1 MTRKLPMIFLYE
13 LRRNFL
19 RKGYLFT
26 TFGIPLLLFVVMFGY
41 NALNSQQEPAS
52 MEETMSQIFDFQAI
66 RRAGF
71 VDQAQIIP
79 EVPTGMQGR
88 MQQYPDAASALA
100 ALLAREIDVYYVI
113 AEDYLETG
121 DIEVHM
127 PVLSL
132 SLVNTA
138 PIEQLIYT
146 TLGGNLDMTLLA
158 RLRTPLTFSEY
169 NLTRSVDG
177 SNRDSD
183 FLMVYIFTITFL
195 LGIFLTNGYLMQ
207 SVIEEKENRLVEILI
222 TSVRPGDLLAGK
234 ILAMGI
240 LGMLQIAVWI
250 GAIVLALQVALTLPA
265 LQALTILANI
275 QMPTDMLPLM
285 FIYFVLGYLFFAAIY
300 GAIGALSNSM
310 REGPQYA
317 VVFTLPAV
325 IPFYMFAIF
334 LEQPNS
340 TLPVILSLIPI
351 TAPISMMIRLSVTA
365 VPVLE
370 VVISL
375 GLLALTVAGSFWL
388 AGRLFRVQTLL
399 SGQTPKLRD
408 IPKLLFSS

>member
-1 MTRKLPMIFLYE
+1 MTGKLPMIFLYE

-26 TFGIPLLLFVVMFGY
+26 TFGVPLLLFVVMFGY

-79 EVPTGMQGR
+79 EIPTSMQGR
-88 MQQYPDAASALA
+88 MVQYPDAASALA
-100 ALLAREIDVYYVI
+100 ALQAREIDVYYVI

-177 SNRDSD
+177 GNRDSD
-183 FLMVYIFTITFL
+183 FLMVYIFTITFV

-250 GAIVLALQVALTLPA
+250 GAIVLALQIAMTLPA

-275 QMPTDMLPLM
+275 QIPTDMLPLM
-285 FIYFVLGYLFFAAIY
+285 FIYFVLGYLFFAAVY
-300 GAIGALSNSM
+300 GGIGALSNSM

-317 VVFTLPAV
+317 VIFTLPAV

-340 TLPVILSLIPI
+340 TLPVILSMIPI
-351 TAPISMMIRLSVTA
+351 TAPISMMIRLSVTV
-365 VPVLE
+365 VPAIE
-370 VVISL
+370 VAISL
-375 GLLALTVAGSFWL
+375 VLLGLAVAGSFWM

-408 IPKLLFSS
+408 IPKLLFGS

>member
-13 LRRNFL
+13 LCRNFL

-79 EVPTGMQGR
+79 EVPTAMQGR

>member
-240 LGMLQIAVWI
+240 LGMLQIAIWI
-250 GAIVLALQVALTLPA
+250 GAIVLALQVAMTLPA

-275 QMPTDMLPLM
+275 QLPTTMLPLM
-285 FIYFVLGYLFFAAIY
+285 FVYFVLGYLFFAAIY

>member
-1 MTRKLPMIFLYE
+1 MTGKLPMIFLYE

-19 RKGYLFT
+19 RKGFLFT

-41 NALNSQQEPAS
+41 NALSSQQEPAS

-71 VDQAQIIP
+71 VDQAQIIQ
-79 EVPTGMQGR
+79 EVPTAMQGR
-88 MQQYPDAASALA
+88 MLQYPDETSALA
-100 ALLAREIDVYYVI
+100 ALQAREIDVYYVI

-177 SNRDSD
+177 GNRDSD
-183 FLMVYIFTITFL
+183 FLMVYIFTITFV

-300 GAIGALSNSM
+300 GGIGALSNSM

-317 VVFTLPAV
+317 VIFTLPAV

-340 TLPVILSLIPI
+340 TLPVIMSMIPI
-351 TAPISMMIRLSVTA
+351 TAPISMMIRLSVTV
-365 VPVLE
+365 VPALE
-370 VVISL
+370 VAISL
-375 GLLALTVAGSFWL
+375 GLLGLTVAGSFWM

-408 IPKLLFSS
+408 IPKLLFGS

>member
-1 MTRKLPMIFLYE
+1 MTGKLPMIFLYE

-19 RKGYLFT
+19 RKGFLFT

-41 NALNSQQEPAS
+41 NALSSQQEPAS

-79 EVPTGMQGR
+79 AVPTAMQGR
-88 MQQYPDAASALA
+88 MLQYPDETSALA
-100 ALLAREIDVYYVI
+100 ALQAREIDVYYVI

-177 SNRDSD
+177 GNRDSD
-183 FLMVYIFTITFL
+183 FLMVYIFTITFV

-300 GAIGALSNSM
+300 GGIGALSNSM

-317 VVFTLPAV
+317 VIFTLPAV

-340 TLPVILSLIPI
+340 TLPVIMSMIPI
-351 TAPISMMIRLSVTA
+351 TAPISMMIRLSVTV
-365 VPVLE
+365 VPALE
-370 VVISL
+370 VAISL
-375 GLLALTVAGSFWL
+375 GLLGLTVAGSFWM

-408 IPKLLFSS
+408 IPKLLFGS

>member
-240 LGMLQIAVWI
+240 LGMLQIAIWI
-250 GAIVLALQVALTLPA
+250 GAIVLALQVAMTLPA

-275 QMPTDMLPLM
+275 QLPTTMLPLM
-285 FIYFVLGYLFFAAIY
+285 FVYFVLGYLFFAAIY

-388 AGRLFRVQTLL
+388 VGRLFRVQTLL

>member
-88 MQQYPDAASALA
+88 MLQYPDAASALA

-169 NLTRSVDG
+169 NLTRSIDG
-177 SNRDSD
+177 GNRDSD
-183 FLMVYIFTITFL
+183 FLMVYIFTITFV

-240 LGMLQIAVWI
+240 LGMLQIAIWI
-250 GAIVLALQVALTLPA
+250 GAIVLALQVAMTLPA

-275 QMPTDMLPLM
+275 QLPTTMLPLM
-285 FIYFVLGYLFFAAIY
+285 FVYFVLGYLFFAAVY
-300 GAIGALSNSM
+300 GGIGALSNSM

-317 VVFTLPAV
+317 VIFTLPAI

-340 TLPVILSLIPI
+340 TLPVILSMIPI
-351 TAPISMMIRLSVTA
+351 TAPISMMIRLSVTV
-365 VPVLE
+365 VPLLE
-370 VVISL
+370 IAISL
-375 GLLALTVAGSFWL
+375 GLLAFTVAGSFWM

>member
-26 TFGIPLLLFVVMFGY
+26 TFGIPLLLFVIMFGY

-240 LGMLQIAVWI
+240 LGMLQIAIWI
-250 GAIVLALQVALTLPA
+250 GAIVLALQVAMTLPA

-275 QMPTDMLPLM
+275 QLPTTMLPLM
-285 FIYFVLGYLFFAAIY
+285 FVYFVLGYLFFAAIY